1 MCTECAVTL
10 EKAWDPT
17 SGLEPLQQLEKW
29 VEHDRL
35 WSVDGSR
42 LVVLPSCHDSHY
54 YVLVAVMDQQQPLMY
69 ILESLGGCMLRS
81 HLATLTSE
89 TSSSACNRGSQGVRA
104 LPHPRP

>member
-29 VEHDRL
+29 VEQDRL
-35 WSVDGSR
+35 WSVHGSR
-42 LVVLPSCHDSHY
+42 LVVVVVVDSHY

-69 ILESLGGCMLRS
+69 ILKSLGGRMLWS
-81 HLATLTSE
+81 HLAPLSFK
-89 TSSSACNRGSQGVRA
+89 TSSSGCNRGQVWVVPTSR
-104 LPHPRP
+104 LWY